1 MIIHKPHLL
10 PKQSTLNEST
20 RDIRPTLSQS
30 EIPAES
36 SASSDIRLS
45 VKKLTPSTNPAVF
58 VDGIDFFRLLSTKRG
73 LFVDVRTDHVH
84 ELLAFLYKPASSKS
98 RMFAVP
104 IHILLPQGR
113 CARRECLPE
122 RVTWFACALVK
133 EKVEMCADEM
143 PPKAQNKG
151 CIRTCRETMSS

>member
-10 PKQSTLNEST
+10 PKQTTLNEST

-58 VDGIDFFRLLSTKRG
+58 VDDIGVFWFSSTKRG
-73 LFVDVRTDHVH
+73 LFVD
-84 ELLAFLYKPASSKS
+84 
-98 RMFAVP
+98 
-104 IHILLPQGR
+104 G
-113 CARRECLPE
+113 
-122 RVTWFACALVK
+122 
-133 EKVEMCADEM
+133 
-143 PPKAQNKG
+143 
-151 CIRTCRETMSS
+151 IRF

>member
-20 RDIRPTLSQS
+20 RDIRPTLSQP

-58 VDGIDFFRLLSTKRG
+58 VDDIGFFWFSSTKRG
-73 LFVDVRTDHVH
+73 LFVD
-84 ELLAFLYKPASSKS
+84 
-98 RMFAVP
+98 
-104 IHILLPQGR
+104 G
-113 CARRECLPE
+113 
-122 RVTWFACALVK
+122 
-133 EKVEMCADEM
+133 
-143 PPKAQNKG
+143 
-151 CIRTCRETMSS
+151 IRF